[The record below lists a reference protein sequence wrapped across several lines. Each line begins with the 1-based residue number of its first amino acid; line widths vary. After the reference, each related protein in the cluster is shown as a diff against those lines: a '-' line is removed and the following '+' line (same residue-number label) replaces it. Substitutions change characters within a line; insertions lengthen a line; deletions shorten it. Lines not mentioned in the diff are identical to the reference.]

1 MRENKSKY
9 KLNHLFFKTIFYS
22 LNNLVIGINR
32 DITMSNYA
40 ILNRPNKPGATTL
53 SITTFRIT
61 TLTIMT
67 FSIAFK

>member
-9 KLNHLFFKTIFYS
+9 KLNHLFFKIIFNS
-22 LNNLVIGINR
+22 LNNLVIGSNR
-32 DITMSNYA
+32 DIIMNNYA
-40 ILNRPNKPGATTL
+40 ILNRPNIPGATTL